1 MIFITSPLSLPSLS
15 LLHLLSLSSS
25 LLFCSPLRGLPLSLL
40 WSFLVCLVLF
50 SSFFSLFCAVT
61 AAAALLLL
69 LLPSLLVLLLCCS
82 WLLVVAIA
90 ARAAAVGAAG
100 GSCVFLSGCFSF
112 RVGSPDLTPL
122 DFHLWQE
129 WETALGDRQFTSQL
143 ELRATIVRTVSALD
157 PEAAEKARTT
167 GFIHRC
173 LACVRARG
181 GLFEHRL

>member
-1 MIFITSPLSLPSLS
+1 MVFRCLCCGRF
-15 LLHLLSLSSS
+15 
-25 LLFCSPLRGLPLSLL
+25 LFVLCCSRP
-40 WSFLVCLVLF
+40 
-50 SSFFSLFCAVT
+50 FFSLFCAVT
-61 AAAALLLL
+61 AAAAAAALLLL

-112 RVGSPDLTPL
+112 RVGSPDLSPL

-129 WETALGDRQFTSQL
+129 WETALGYRQFTSQL
-143 ELRATIVRTVSALD
+143 ELRVTIRAQSVSS